1 MAVSLGLQLDE
12 ESVRRLLAIRRDLLE
27 RVSELEEEIRRIRE
41 VVRVIEETLTAQ
53 GFRRAAESSSGLEV
67 PLRSSDGRLLAVMYV
82 YEGRLR
88 IVPSGELEF
97 RTSTP
102 PFRSFLIDRVF
113 EGMRRADERR
123 VGEGALSPD
132 EVFRYEV
139 RSDGD
144 VIRSIE
150 VWNYGGERRLGEIKS
165 AVRWTLER
173 MYEKTAVRG

>member
-12 ESVRRLLAIRRDLLE
+12 ESVKRLLAIRRDLLG
-27 RVSELEEEIRRIRE
+27 RASELEEEIRRIRE
-41 VVRVIEETLTAQ
+41 VVRVIEEVLTAQ
-53 GFRRAAESSSGLEV
+53 AFRRAAESSGGYEV

-97 RTSTP
+97 RASTP

-123 VGEGALSPD
+123 VGEGELRPD

-139 RSDGD
+139 HSDGD
-144 VIRSIE
+144 VVRSIE